1 MIFHSLFLSLRQT
14 QAPVIFAL
22 FTQQLVHFSIK
33 KNNLKMLVYL
43 AFIVSSALAL
53 TDSDITNEY
62 YRTHCLSTQYQSR
75 FGCPVFDFPSCTPWN
90 CASDG
95 QKSRL
100 TTCYSFDCTVSIII
114 KEQV

>member
-1 MIFHSLFLSLRQT
+1 
-14 QAPVIFAL
+14 
-22 FTQQLVHFSIK
+22 
-33 KNNLKMLVYL
+33 MLVYL

-75 FGCPVFDFPSCTPWN
+75 FGCPVFDFPRCTPWN

-100 TTCYSFDCTVSIII
+100 TTCYSFDCTVSTIV
-114 KEQV
+114 KQD

>member
-1 MIFHSLFLSLRQT
+1 
-14 QAPVIFAL
+14 
-22 FTQQLVHFSIK
+22 
-33 KNNLKMLVYL
+33 MLVYL

-53 TDSDITNEY
+53 TDRDITNEF

-75 FGCPVFDFPSCTPWN
+75 FGCPVFDFPRCTPWN

>member
-1 MIFHSLFLSLRQT
+1 
-14 QAPVIFAL
+14 
-22 FTQQLVHFSIK
+22 
-33 KNNLKMLVYL
+33 MLVYL

-75 FGCPVFDFPSCTPWN
+75 FGCPVFDFPHCTPWN
-90 CASDG
+90 CATDG

-100 TTCYSFDCTVSIII
+100 TTCYSFDCTVSTIAKQQLLSSLDKSNIEKNVLKFI
-114 KEQV
+114 L